1 VLFLTDAQ
9 IPHRRCLLLPE
20 SQCVSGGGVRWSL
33 PCDFH
38 GIT

>member
-1 VLFLTDAQ
+1 MLFLTDAQ

-20 SQCVSGGGVRWSL
+20 NQCASGGGVRWLL